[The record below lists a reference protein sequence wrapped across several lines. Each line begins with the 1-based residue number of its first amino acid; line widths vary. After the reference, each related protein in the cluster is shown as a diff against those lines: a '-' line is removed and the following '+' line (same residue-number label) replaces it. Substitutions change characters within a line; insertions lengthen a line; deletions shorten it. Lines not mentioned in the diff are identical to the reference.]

1 MESQKII
8 NLLDSNDNESQK
20 FATKRWYIINDQ
32 NTGNNAYGNGED
44 STTIKFETKVIKP
57 NLCDYSDAYILVTGN
72 IQNKPAN
79 SVVAFKNCATFR
91 TCDVTINDE
100 HIEKAE
106 DLGIVMAMYNLLEH
120 SDNYQNSTG
129 SLYQFKRDEPP
140 DDNADVANN
149 TLSLVYKSKLIKG
162 TDNNNVNYVKLVV
175 PLKYMSNFFRS
186 LEMPLVNCKIDLELT
201 WHKDCMIF
209 SANAA
214 ANRVV
219 SFMITDT
226 KLYIPLVTLSTKDNN
241 NLIKQL
247 SDGYKRNIYWNQYV
261 SKPFPETPHKKT
273 SITRFDLDAA
283 FQGVNRL
290 FVLAFE
296 DTRVSDPA
304 IDANNPAPQNLA
316 ANRVIRNSYRKYFV
330 PRADITSYNVL
341 IDGRNFYDQPIN
353 DSIRKHDEIR
363 KIATGKGDNY
373 AIGWLLDYDY
383 FKKNYQLTAVDLSK
397 QRELD
402 ADPRAIQQIEF
413 IGMLKTRTNV
423 FTILEKSK
431 EIILEFYKGTAKVM

>member
-8 NLLDSNDNESQK
+8 NLLDSNDSKSQK

-32 NTGNNAYGNGED
+32 NTGGNDPYGNGD
-44 STTIKFETKVIKP
+44 DGTTIKFETKVIKP

-79 SVVAFKNCATFR
+79 FVVAFKNCALFR
-91 TCDVTINDE
+91 TCDVTVNDE

-106 DLGIVMAMYNLLEH
+106 DLDIVMPMYNLLEY
-120 SDNYQNSTG
+120 SDNYQDSTG

-140 DDNADVANN
+140 DDNANVANN
-149 TLSLVYKSKLIKG
+149 TTSLVYKSKVISG
-162 TDNNNVNYVKLVV
+162 TDDNNVNNVKLVV
-175 PLKYMSNFFRS
+175 PLKYISNFFRS

-201 WHKDCMIF
+201 WHKDCMI
-209 SANAA
+209 SSVDAA
-214 ANRVV
+214 AGQVV
-219 SFMITDT
+219 SFMITNT
-226 KLYIPLVTLSTKDNN
+226 KLYVPIVTLSTKDNT
-241 NLIKQL
+241 NLTKQL
-247 SDGYKRNIYWNQYV
+247 NESFKRTIYWNEYV
-261 SKPFPETPHKKT
+261 SKSFTEQVANKTGINRFP
-273 SITRFDLDAA
+273 LDAA

-290 FVLAFE
+290 FILAFE
-296 DTRVSDPA
+296 DTRADEA
-304 IDANNPAPQNLA
+304 ADAPAPRNLA
-316 ANRVIRNSYRKYFV
+316 ANRVIRTSYRKYFV
-330 PRADITSYNVL
+330 PRVDITSYNVL

-353 DSIRKHDEIR
+353 DSIRKYDEIR

-373 AIGWLLDYDY
+373 VTGCLLDYNY
-383 FKKNYQLTAVDLSK
+383 FKKNYQLIAVDLSK

-413 IGMLKTRTNV
+413 IGMLKTRSNV

-431 EIILEFYKGTAKVM
+431 ETILEFYKETAKVM

>member
-8 NLLDSNDNESQK
+8 NLLVSNDNDSQK

-44 STTIKFETKVIKP
+44 GTTMKFETKVIKP
-57 NLCDYSDAYILVTGN
+57 DLCDYSDTCILVTGN

-79 SVVAFKNCATFR
+79 SVVAF

-100 HIEKAE
+100 HVEKAE
-106 DLGIVMAMYNLLEH
+106 DLDIVMPMYNLLEY

-140 DDNADVANN
+140 DNNAEVGNN
-149 TLSLVYKSKLIKG
+149 TTSIMYKSKLIKG
-162 TDNNNVNYVKLVV
+162 TDNNNVNNVKLVV
-175 PLKYMSNFFRS
+175 PLKYVSNFFRS

-201 WHKDCMIF
+201 WHKDCMIS
-209 SANAA
+209 SADAA
-214 ANRVV
+214 ANHVV

-226 KLYIPLVTLSTKDNN
+226 KLYVPVVTLSTKDNT
-241 NLIKQL
+241 NLTKQL
-247 SDGYKRNIYWNQYV
+247 NEGFKRTIYWNQYV

-273 SITRFDLDAA
+273 GITRFALDAA

-296 DTRVSDPA
+296 DTRDNEA
-304 IDANNPAPQNLA
+304 ADAPAPRNLV
-316 ANRVIRNSYRKYFV
+316 ANQVIRNSYRKYFV
-330 PRADITSYNVL
+330 PRVDITSYNML
-341 IDGRNFYDQPIN
+341 IEGRNFYDQPIN
-353 DSIRKHDEIR
+353 DSIRKYDEIR

-373 AIGWLLDYDY
+373 ATGCFLDYNY
-383 FKKNYQLTAVDLSK
+383 FKKNYQLIAIYLSK

-413 IGMLKTRTNV
+413 IGMLETRSNV
-423 FTILEKSK
+423 FPILEQ
-431 EIILEFYKGTAKVM
+431 